1 MAKTSVAKPSVAKPS
16 IPKPSVVSGAVID
29 GFTIGECV
37 HRGGMATLWS
47 ATHPG
52 IAVPLLMKI
61 PRVSEGDDPAAI
73 VSFEME
79 QMILPRLSGPHVP
92 ACFGTGDFARQ
103 AYVAIERIPGKTLYS
118 WLGELPLSYQEASA
132 IAGKIAAALADLHRQ
147 NVIHHD
153 IKPSSIM
160 FRPSGEAVLIDFGL
174 SHHNHLP
181 DLLQEEF
188 RLPYGTA
195 PYMAPERLLGVRDDP
210 RSDLFSLGVLLYFF
224 TTGVRPF
231 GENETIRGM
240 RRRLWR
246 DPVPPR
252 KLRADYPLWLQEIVL
267 RCLEIE
273 PVWRHP
279 TASQLA
285 FELAHPGQVKLT
297 ARSERQK
304 RDPLTTVLRRRF
316 NRGLTQPKAKSDLAA
331 QLASSPILAVALD
344 TAEGSDTMN
353 EALRVTTERILATLP
368 SARLACLN
376 VLKLGLITLDRT
388 LDEEGNNKHIDRLVA
403 LRHWASPLKLDD
415 GRLTVH
421 VLEAVDPAAAILEFA
436 TVNQVDHIV
445 IGARQNS
452 LRRALLGSVSA
463 KVATEAPCTV
473 TVVRPPRLASLTGPE
488 GVNEN
493 PDESRVQ

>member
-1 MAKTSVAKPSVAKPS
+1 MAKTSVKPSVKA
-16 IPKPSVVSGAVID
+16 SVVTGAVID
-29 GFTIGECV
+29 GFTVGQCV
-37 HRGGMATLWS
+37 HHGGMATLWS
-47 ATHPG
+47 VTHPG
-52 IAVPLLMKI
+52 IAMPVLMKI
-61 PRVSEGDDPAAI
+61 PRVSEGEDPAAI

-118 WLGELPLSYQEASA
+118 RLGELPLSYEEAGV
-132 IAGKIAAALADLHRQ
+132 IGGETTAALPDLHRQ

-224 TTGVRPF
+224 TTGVRPY
-231 GENETIRGM
+231 GESETMPGM

-252 KLRADYPLWLQEIVL
+252 KLRADYPAWLQEVVL
-267 RCLEIE
+267 RCLEID

-285 FELAHPGQVKLT
+285 FDLGNPEQIKLT
-297 ARSERQK
+297 ARSERLTH
-304 RDPLTTVLRRRF
+304 DPLSTVLRRRF
-316 NRGLTQPKAKSDLAA
+316 NGGLTLPKPKSDVAA
-331 QLASSPILAVALD
+331 QL
-344 TAEGSDTMN
+344 
-353 EALRVTTERILATLP
+353 P
-368 SARLACLN
+368 SC
-376 VLKLGLITLDRT
+376 
-388 LDEEGNNKHIDRLVA
+388 
-403 LRHWASPLKLDD
+403 P
-415 GRLTVH
+415 
-421 VLEAVDPAAAILEFA
+421 
-436 TVNQVDHIV
+436 
-445 IGARQNS
+445 
-452 LRRALLGSVSA
+452 
-463 KVATEAPCTV
+463 
-473 TVVRPPRLASLTGPE
+473 
-488 GVNEN
+488 
-493 PDESRVQ
+493 

>member
-1 MAKTSVAKPSVAKPS
+1 MAKPSVEP
-16 IPKPSVVSGAVID
+16 GAVID

-47 ATHPG
+47 VTRPD

-61 PRVSEGDDPAAI
+61 PRVSEGEDPAAI

-92 ACFGTGDFARQ
+92 ACFGTGDFAAQ
-103 AYVAIERIPGKTLYS
+103 PYVVIERIPGKTLYGR
-118 WLGELPLSYQEASA
+118 LGDLPLSFEEASG
-132 IAGKIAAALADLHRQ
+132 IVGKIAPALADLHRQ

-160 FRPSGEAVLIDFGL
+160 FRPSGEVVLIDFGL
-174 SHHNHLP
+174 SHHNQLP

-231 GENETIRGM
+231 GESETMRGM

-246 DPVPPR
+246 DPHPPR
-252 KLRADYPLWLQEIVL
+252 KLKADYPPWLQEVVL

-285 FELAHPGQVKLT
+285 FELAHPDQIKLT
-297 ARSERQK
+297 ARSERVK
-304 RDPLTTVLRRRF
+304 RDPISTVLAPPLQSRPDAAETESRSGGATGVGSDRGGRARYRGGIRAAERGAARDRRANPGDAAIGEAGLPERAETRPRHHRQDARRGGQQQAHRPAGRARGTGRRR
-316 NRGLTQPKAKSDLAA
+316 
-331 QLASSPILAVALD
+331 
-344 TAEGSDTMN
+344 
-353 EALRVTTERILATLP
+353 
-368 SARLACLN
+368 
-376 VLKLGLITLDRT
+376 
-388 LDEEGNNKHIDRLVA
+388 
-403 LRHWASPLKLDD
+403 
-415 GRLTVH
+415 
-421 VLEAVDPAAAILEFA
+421 
-436 TVNQVDHIV
+436 
-445 IGARQNS
+445 
-452 LRRALLGSVSA
+452 
-463 KVATEAPCTV
+463 
-473 TVVRPPRLASLTGPE
+473 
-488 GVNEN
+488 
-493 PDESRVQ
+493 